1 MTFGEWLRFISRLDW
16 FGDDEF
22 SLRSIMWLWD
32 FGASLETAGRALLLS
47 EGLYQG
53 PADFNEPFTFPFALR
68 YGITGVGLYAKS
80 QTDIVPC
87 VYTQGNSEI
96 TELTAEP
103 FPSDGP
109 FYEAI
114 VQVFGNDLAW
124 ILRDLVLVQ
133 TGPVQLQYD
142 PGDKIQT
149 SGTGQLG
156 APVRWGTSR
165 GFLTAGHVGKSV
177 GTVVYDAHSNV
188 VGSVVFALDPT
199 GQVATPAIDVAV
211 IEVASGTPWG
221 NSLGITGTT
230 SVPPTGLSAIDVYQR
245 SSPNPVSTHVRS
257 NAKWWIVSAPGYPA
271 TKLRGVYLST
281 TGVTSRGDSGG
292 PVLLQG
298 TTEIVGHVVAG
309 GPATSFIQDVRHQL
323 RKIKSDPVFNSIR
336 I

>member
-1 MTFGEWLRFISRLDW
+1 
-16 FGDDEF
+16 
-22 SLRSIMWLWD
+22 MWLWD

-80 QTDIVPC
+80 RTDIVPC
-87 VYTQGNSEI
+87 VYTPGSFEI
-96 TELTAEP
+96 TELTADP

-114 VQVFGNDLAW
+114 ARVFGRDLTW
-124 ILRDLVLVQ
+124 ILSDLVLVR

-142 PGDKIQT
+142 PGDRIQT

-156 APVRWGTSR
+156 APVRWGASR

-177 GTVVYDAHSNV
+177 GTVVYDPSSNV

-211 IEVASGTPWG
+211 VEVASGTPWG
-221 NSLGITGTT
+221 NSLGINGT
-230 SVPPTGLSAIDVYQR
+230 SVPTGLAAIDVYQR
-245 SSPNPVSTHVRS
+245 NTPNPVSTNVRS
-257 NAKWWIVSAPGYPA
+257 KASWWVVSAPGHPA
-271 TKLRGVYLST
+271 TNLRGVYLST
-281 TGVTSRGDSGG
+281 TGVTSLGDSGG

-298 TTEIVGHVVAG
+298 TSKIIGHVAAG
-309 GPATSFIQDVRHQL
+309 GPAASFIQDVRHQL

-336 I
+336 V